1 MILSL
6 FLPLLAQ
13 VGPSV
18 APGAGGALPQAPIV
32 IPRGSP
38 AKPSATPLRRS
49 QCLDLARNAPAAALV
64 EAEGWLGEA
73 RGSAMGEAA
82 GLPMTA
88 DAMDAIMAAMAAM
101 AAMVMAGA
109 MAIIQIVAIPRQAMV
124 DTAVELTG
132 THRCAGMALLVT
144 VAGRAVRSMLRRLL
158 CRSPFMVVGALATVM

>member
-1 MILSL
+1 MGIIRLKDGVITDMVAISAMAAIIVTVTA
-6 FLPLLAQ
+6 P
-13 VGPSV
+13 VSV
-18 APGAGGALPQAPIV
+18 T
-32 IPRGSP
+32 
-38 AKPSATPLRRS
+38 ATT
-49 QCLDLARNAPAAALV
+49 
-64 EAEGWLGEA
+64 
-73 RGSAMGEAA
+73 MGEAA